1 MVAFRTRRQLK
12 LAKFMGTGLRA
23 HGTPHQA
30 LTSFD
35 MRTYSHTVQWAQV
48 AHRVGYEGAAWMSH
62 RCDDTVAVALFG
74 DRIAS
79 DVLAADASVAKIF
92 SILTD
97 RNWLTDMCL
106 PLGIR
111 VRW

>member
-1 MVAFRTRRQLK
+1 
-12 LAKFMGTGLRA
+12 
-23 HGTPHQA
+23 
-30 LTSFD
+30 
-35 MRTYSHTVQWAQV
+35 
-48 AHRVGYEGAAWMSH
+48 MSN
-62 RCDDTVAVALFG
+62 RCNDTVAVALFG

-79 DVLAADASVAKIF
+79 DALAADASVAKIF
-92 SILTD
+92 SRLTD